1 MMEKLDSGFSDA
13 DFNNYFKIRKTV
25 LKMLE
30 DRGYYISNE
39 EKEKR
44 LEDWKASHKKDILF
58 YLLTTKLND
67 KDDLIYIES
76 NNSPKLGVGDVTSF
90 AERLHSQGVR
100 NGIIILKGTITAL
113 AKQVKYFKI
122 YFIKKKKF
130 LIFLENF

>member
-13 DFNNYFKIRKTV
+13 DFSNYFKIRKTV
-25 LKMLE
+25 LRMLE

-44 LEDWKASHKKDILF
+44 LEDWKSSHKRDILF

-67 KDDLIYIES
+67 KDDLIYIET

-90 AERLHSQGVR
+90 AERLSQQGVR

-113 AKQVKYFKI
+113 AKQVKLNLLFILKI
-122 YFIKKKKF
+122 INF
-130 LIFLENF
+130 LFLENF

>member
-13 DFNNYFKIRKTV
+13 DFSNYFKIRKTV
-25 LKMLE
+25 LRMLE

-44 LEDWKASHKKDILF
+44 LEDWKSSHKRDILF

-67 KDDLIYIES
+67 KDDLIYVET

-90 AERLHSQGVR
+90 AERLSQQGVR

-113 AKQVKYFKI
+113 AKQVYKYI
-122 YFIKKKKF
+122 
-130 LIFLENF
+130 

>member
-1 MMEKLDSGFSDA
+1 MEHS
-13 DFNNYFKIRKTV
+13 KITDEKELIIAHKELAFQNDEKEKRAAELGIANKE
-25 LKMLE
+25 L
-30 DRGYYISNE
+30 IFQNE

-44 LEDWKASHKKDILF
+44 LEDWMSSHKKDILF

-113 AKQVKYFKI
+113 AKQVRK
-122 YFIKKKKF
+122 
-130 LIFLENF
+130 

>member
-1 MMEKLDSGFSDA
+1 MEKLDSGFSDA
-13 DFNNYFKIRKTV
+13 DFSNYFKIRKTV
-25 LKMLE
+25 LRMLE

-44 LEDWKASHKKDILF
+44 LEDWKSSHKRDILF

-67 KDDLIYIES
+67 KDDLIYIET

-90 AERLHSQGVR
+90 AERLSQQGVR

-113 AKQVKYFKI
+113 AKQVKLNLLFILKI
-122 YFIKKKKF
+122 INF
-130 LIFLENF
+130 LFLENF